1 MKQVRDKLYEAEAKL
16 SLYKY
21 AALVLGIFTCAYC
34 VLKVII
40 G

>member
-16 SLYKY
+16 SFYKC
-21 AALVLGIFTCAYC
+21 AALVLVIFTGAYC
-34 VLKVII
+34 VLKVLL